1 LEARSDPQRALRR
14 PPLPDL
20 EHRMSEV
27 TPTVTLGDFSTSLL
41 VISLFGPVNLLAI
54 VGFFRQ
60 RRRVGMRRS
69 AARSLNLPD

>member
-1 LEARSDPQRALRR
+1 
-14 PPLPDL
+14 
-20 EHRMSEV
+20 MSEV